1 RDSASCITGG
11 TFMFEEKENEVQDET
26 EETKTFTIEDGVK
39 MHREK
44 RLREQKEFEEK
55 LKVLKEKTRK
65 LKKDLGYE

>member
-1 RDSASCITGG
+1 
-11 TFMFEEKENEVQDET
+11 MFEEKENEVPDET